1 MKIVF
6 LPFKN
11 FFYYMVGKK
20 KVLYNYLSI
29 KIFAVLLYSYI

>member
-11 FFYYMVGKK
+11 FFYYMVSKI
-20 KVLYNYLSI
+20 KVLYNYLSN
-29 KIFAVLLYSYI
+29 KIFAILLNSYI